1 MSDTPD
7 FRDLVG
13 DELTPEEELEL
24 ARVDSLLRS
33 VPAPATEVPG
43 SLTRAVGRI
52 GATTPI
58 WTRRRFVAAV
68 ALAATLA
75 ALFFGV
81 GRWVGVGGGFD
92 ARASIV
98 MTPGKSVPQA
108 SGKIELGSRD
118 ESTGNW
124 QMRVTVDGLPHLGG
138 NDYYI
143 LWLARDGEYAGACG
157 TFNVNGRTTVD
168 LTASYDLSEY
178 DDWVITR
185 VGENSP
191 WLLSAGI

>member
-1 MSDTPD
+1 MSDRPD
-7 FRDLVG
+7 FSDLVG
-13 DELTPEEELEL
+13 DDLTPEEELEL

-43 SLTRAVGRI
+43 SLTRAVERI
-52 GATTPI
+52 GTTTSI
-58 WTRRRFVAAV
+58 WTRRRLVAAV

-81 GRWVGVGGGFD
+81 GRWLGVGGGFD
-92 ARASIV
+92 ARATVEMSPE
-98 MTPGKSVPQA
+98 TGAPQA
-108 SGKIELGSRD
+108 SGRIELGSRD

-124 QMRVTVDGLPHLGG
+124 KMRLIVDGLPHLGG

-157 TFNVNGRTTVD
+157 TFNVNGKTTVD

-178 DDWVITR
+178 DAWVITR
-185 VGENSP
+185 VGESSP
-191 WLLSAGI
+191 WLLSAEI

>member
-13 DELTPEEELEL
+13 DDLTPEEELEL

-43 SLTRAVGRI
+43 SLTRAVEQMGT
-52 GATTPI
+52 ATPI
-58 WTRRRFVAAV
+58 WTRRRVLLAV

-75 ALFFGV
+75 ALFFGA
-81 GRWVGVGGGFD
+81 GRWLDRGFD
-92 ARASIV
+92 ARASFQ
-98 MTPGKSVPQA
+98 MTPGKSAPQA
-108 SGKIELGSRD
+108 SGKIELGPRD

-124 QMRVTVDGLPHLGG
+124 KMRLTVDGLPHLEG

-168 LTASYDLSEY
+168 LTASYTLSEY
-178 DDWVITR
+178 DAWVVTR
-185 VGENSP
+185 VGQDSP
-191 WLLSAGI
+191 WLLSAET

>member
-7 FRDLVG
+7 FSDLVG
-13 DELTPEEELEL
+13 DDLTPEEELQL

-43 SLTRAVGRI
+43 SLTRAVERI
-52 GATTPI
+52 GTARPI

-98 MTPGKSVPQA
+98 MTPGRSAPQA

-124 QMRVTVDGLPHLGG
+124 KMRVTVDGLPHLGG
-138 NDYYI
+138 NDYYV

-157 TFNVNGRTTVD
+157 TFNVSGRTTVD

-185 VGENSP
+185 VGQDSP
-191 WLLSAGI
+191 WLLSAEI

>member
-1 MSDTPD
+1 MSERPD

-13 DELTPEEELEL
+13 DDLTPEEELEL

-33 VPAPATEVPG
+33 VPGPATEVPG
-43 SLTRAVGRI
+43 SLTRAVEQI
-52 GATTPI
+52 GTATPI
-58 WTRRRFVAAV
+58 WTRRRFVAAI

-81 GRWVGVGGGFD
+81 GRWVDGGFD
-92 ARASIV
+92 ARATIQ
-98 MTPGKSVPQA
+98 MTPGRTAPDA
-108 SGKIELGSRD
+108 RAKIELGPRD
-118 ESTGNW
+118 ETTGNW
-124 QMRVTVDGLPHLGG
+124 RMRLVVDGLPHLGG
-138 NDYYI
+138 GDYYV

-157 TFNVNGRTTVD
+157 TFNVSGRTTVD
-168 LTASYDLSEY
+168 MTASYDLSEY

-185 VGENSP
+185 VGDDSP

>member
-1 MSDTPD
+1 MSDTPE

-13 DELTPEEELEL
+13 DDLTPEEELEL

-43 SLTRAVGRI
+43 SLTRAVEQI
-52 GATTPI
+52 GTATPI
-58 WTRRRFVAAV
+58 WTRRRVLVAV

-75 ALFFGV
+75 ALFFGA
-81 GRWVGVGGGFD
+81 GRWLDRGFD
-92 ARASIV
+92 ARASFQ
-98 MTPGKSVPQA
+98 MTPGKSAPQA
-108 SGKIELGSRD
+108 SGKIELGPRD

-124 QMRVTVDGLPHLGG
+124 KMRLTVDGLPHLEGS
-138 NDYYI
+138 DYYI

-168 LTASYDLSEY
+168 LTASYTLSEY
-178 DDWVITR
+178 DAWVVTR
-185 VGENSP
+185 VGQDSP
-191 WLLSAGI
+191 WLLSAET

>member
-13 DELTPEEELEL
+13 DDLTPEEELEL
-24 ARVDSLLRS
+24 ARVDGLLRS
-33 VPAPATEVPG
+33 VPGPATEVPG
-43 SLTRAVGRI
+43 SLTRAVERI
-52 GATTPI
+52 GTTTPI

-81 GRWVGVGGGFD
+81 GRWVDRGGFE
-92 ARASIV
+92 ARASFQ
-98 MTPGKSVPQA
+98 MTPGKSAPQA
-108 SGKIELGSRD
+108 SGKIELGPRN
-118 ESTGNW
+118 ESSGNW
-124 QMRVTVDGLPHLGG
+124 KMRLTVDGLPHLAG

-178 DDWVITR
+178 DEWVVTK
-185 VGENSP
+185 VGQGSP
-191 WLLSAGI
+191 GLLSAET

>member
-1 MSDTPD
+1 MSDTPE

-13 DELTPEEELEL
+13 DDLTPEEELEL

-43 SLTRAVGRI
+43 SLTRAVEQI
-52 GATTPI
+52 GTATPI
-58 WTRRRFVAAV
+58 WTRRRVLVAV

-75 ALFFGV
+75 AFFFGA
-81 GRWVGVGGGFD
+81 GRWLDRGFD
-92 ARASIV
+92 ARASFQ
-98 MTPGKSVPQA
+98 MTPGKSAPQA
-108 SGKIELGSRD
+108 SGKIELGPRD

-124 QMRVTVDGLPHLGG
+124 KMRLTVDGLPHLEGS
-138 NDYYI
+138 DYYI

-168 LTASYDLSEY
+168 LTASYTLSEY
-178 DDWVITR
+178 DAWVVTR
-185 VGENSP
+185 VGQDSP
-191 WLLSAGI
+191 WLLSAET

>member
-1 MSDTPD
+1 MSDTPE

-13 DELTPEEELEL
+13 DDLTPEEELEL

-33 VPAPATEVPG
+33 VPGPATEVPG
-43 SLTRAVGRI
+43 SLTRAVEQI
-52 GATTPI
+52 GTATSI

-81 GRWVGVGGGFD
+81 GRWAGQGFD
-92 ARASIV
+92 ARASFD
-98 MTPGKSVPQA
+98 MTPGKTTPQA
-108 SGKIELGSRD
+108 SGRIELGRRD

-124 QMRVTVDGLPHLGG
+124 KMRLVVDGLPHLAG
-138 NDYYI
+138 NDYYV
-143 LWLARDGEYAGACG
+143 LWLARNGEYAGACG

-168 LTASYDLSEY
+168 LTASYNLSEY
-178 DDWVITR
+178 DAWVITR
-185 VGENSP
+185 VGQDSP
-191 WLLSAGI
+191 WLLSAET